1 MSRITSGPI
10 ELTAPE
16 DWGKISEPGEV
27 LTLAKLGDGVGALQ
41 FSSAGYR
48 AGVKPDPDVGELG
61 AMVRELARA
70 NALGIESDRVA
81 VTENGLRI
89 AAASYSNDEEFTR
102 IWYVTDGWSV
112 ALATY
117 TCDASDPRTELD
129 ACERIVR
136 AIRFSKVSDS

>member
-1 MSRITSGPI
+1 M
-10 ELTAPE
+10 
-16 DWGKISEPGEV
+16 
-27 LTLAKLGDGVGALQ
+27 
-41 FSSAGYR
+41 
-48 AGVKPDPDVGELG
+48 KPDPDVGELG

-70 NALGIESDRVA
+70 NAWVLKVIVA